1 MQKRSKIMQKIRE
14 EIVPD
19 PSDLDNSSPDK

>member
-19 PSDLDNSSPDK
+19 SSDLDNSSPDK